1 MKHNHR
7 KGAKCAACVGRTRR
21 GERLRP
27 REPGVRTVLTETELD
42 ALRQLLAYG
51 RMRGLPQTTAIRA
64 LTQRA
69 HRLSGMLRAQSA
81 QEAA

>member
-27 REPGVRTVLTETELD
+27 REPGVRAVLTETEID
-42 ALRQLLAYG
+42 ALLHLLAYG
-51 RMRGLPQTTAIRA
+51 RMHGLFQTTGIKA

-69 HRLSGMLRAQSA
+69 RRLIVVLRDRTA